1 MAEKKNKGFKESW
14 RKFIVSL
21 KKRPH
26 NIPLCMM
33 VIAFIVYSFNL
44 TKISNTTAVV
54 NQTYMGLCEFVI
66 MLFSVL
72 AFVCFLNAYPKR
84 QKPIVPMV
92 ILLYVLEIIILI
104 ADVVYISKINAGLQT
119 IQINASRQFIPQAK
133 SMLTVHIVLVVISI
147 ILIALIPVIGKA
159 LNKIDT
165 SVALAGNDDVAIEL
179 TDDDEAEAA
188 RSGGARQK
196 SEN

>member
-104 ADVVYISKINAGLQT
+104 ADIVYISKINAGLQT

-147 ILIALIPVIGKA
+147 VLITLIPVIGKA

-165 SVALAGNDDVAIEL
+165 SVTLTGNDDVAIEL

>member
-1 MAEKKNKGFKESW
+1 
-14 RKFIVSL
+14 
-21 KKRPH
+21 

-147 ILIALIPVIGKA
+147 VLITLIPVIGKA

-165 SVALAGNDDVAIEL
+165 SVTLTGNDDVAIEL